1 MLKTIH
7 LELSKI
13 NIQENLITSSKN
25 KFHILG
31 FLQRKKF
38 FFAFLARTSRS
49 GCVFTYSL
57 KSFSHFP
64 VVGKEGGKGEHRKR
78 EATY

>member
-38 FFAFLARTSRS
+38 FFAFLAGIGRVTTISATTCQVWSSGTSN
-49 GCVFTYSL
+49 YEIE
-57 KSFSHFP
+57 HFCC
-64 VVGKEGGKGEHRKR
+64 KF
-78 EATY
+78 